1 MVKQQLRIGAEAPV
15 RSLIKENTVMIVRK
29 IRPEEYKRVAEFCA
43 LAFQWSFEESALAPE
58 ALLEKIQK
66 NPESR
71 QDLHWDWQWAAFA
84 DDDRT
89 MMSTFTV
96 IPYQVHFDG
105 HVLPMAGIGGVATLP
120 EYRRQGGIRACFEK
134 ALPDMYERGMALSYL
149 YPFSTVF
156 YRKFGYELGCERD
169 LYKIRLE
176 GMPAFEANGTFR
188 LLEPGSELGS
198 DIRQVYD
205 AFASR
210 YNLMTCDDDIEY
222 DWVEK
227 ANPFRDVAYTY
238 LYRSADGTPKGVLT
252 YKPIVDHGQRI
263 LDCTERFW
271 FSDVEGF
278 KALIHL
284 LLRLKADHSHAQFF
298 LPTDVQLGQI
308 IPEWSFGNVERQR
321 QAHGMVRV
329 VNAVDVLRSARMRGT
344 GDLTI
349 ELHDDQIQQNN
360 GCFRVAFE
368 NGTVTAVE
376 KTEAAPDIV
385 LSIQDFSRLICGRYD
400 MSDLHWL
407 PGVKLLCSPEKA
419 ARVFYRKPMYIN
431 RPF

>member
-1 MVKQQLRIGAEAPV
+1 
-15 RSLIKENTVMIVRK
+15 MIVRK

-43 LAFQWSFEESALAPE
+43 LAFQWSFTECNLTPE

-71 QDLHWDWQWAAFA
+71 QDLHWNWQWAAFA
-84 DDDRT
+84 ADDRT

-96 IPYQVHFDG
+96 IPYQVYFDG

-156 YRKFGYELGCERD
+156 YRKFGYELGCERT
-169 LYKIRLE
+169 LTKIRLD
-176 GMPAFEANGTFR
+176 GMPVFEAEGSFH
-188 LLEPGSELGS
+188 LLEPGSGLCG

-205 AFASR
+205 DFASR
-210 YNLMTCDDDIEY
+210 YNLMTCDEDIEY
-222 DWVEK
+222 DWVGK

-252 YKPIVDHGQRI
+252 YKPIVDQGQRT

-284 LLRLKADHSHAQFF
+284 LMRLKADHSHAQFF

-308 IPEWSFGNVERQR
+308 VPEWSFDNVHRTQ

-329 VNAVDVLRSARMRGT
+329 INAEAVLRSAKMHGT
-344 GDLTI
+344 GELTLQ
-349 ELHDDQIQQNN
+349 LHDDQIAQNN
-360 GCFRVAFE
+360 GCFRVVFKD
-368 NGTVTAVE
+368 GKVTAVE
-376 KTEAAPDIV
+376 RTASAPDMV

-400 MSDLHWL
+400 VCDLHWL
-407 PGVKLLCSPEKA
+407 PGVQMHCSAEKA
-419 ARVFYRKPMYIN
+419 AKVFYRKPMYIN